1 MQKFT
6 RSVIAA
12 AVLLSTTLEISA
24 QVFDPGFKSPLVLRQ
39 GFVMQIR
46 PASDGKIYVLGDFD
60 FYGVRSVGELVR
72 LTSAG
77 LLDTGFNFQLP
88 DGYEVVEFEV
98 LPNGNIVLLVQGII
112 VGARQLLLLA
122 PDGHQ
127 LATSEEIA
135 VTTIEPLPDNS
146 FLVGDAN
153 GSVWKYT
160 PAFSVDTNFRL
171 FTDDHIGDIEV
182 LGSKVYVSGAFAHVY
197 DGPGGTTSYDRSKIA
212 RFNMDGTVDQSFMAN
227 SAAFG
232 PARKILVQPDGKVI
246 PLNSNGAIRL
256 NSNGTV
262 DSGFTF
268 GYPSFVIQ
276 DAYYVAGKITALST
290 QRIVRVN
297 SNGSV
302 DSSFQ
307 PVVFD
312 PTGVQM
318 ITFPDNSVIA
328 ANLIRGTYGMA
339 KYNSSGVKQSY
350 SAQLMRYGMINA
362 MDRTATSIYIAGD
375 FIKVND
381 HMTRNVARLN
391 PNGSVLTKFK
401 VSTLYEPATGVEAFA
416 DARSIISTPTKLHR
430 LVHDGTFDPSFNYVR
445 PAGMNSISKFM
456 VQNDGKILVGAPS
469 KIFRQNNNGSR
480 DLSFNAA
487 IGGLSGGYYFD
498 FDLDRTTGKIIFTG
512 RYNGEPAP
520 QRNNLT
526 RLNPNGSIDNS
537 FVPQFP
543 LHDAPFAHVIFLD
556 NLQVLFT
563 GLAAYH
569 YNGVGYYAVKGNS
582 NGSANVEFLENY
594 SDGNDSHGDFQ
605 VLHRFSGRI
614 LLSTNYFYSQSAF
627 TEVVYQNGII
637 DHGFSFPG
645 GMVINWLA
653 GYYSDNNHEL
663 FVLGQITPATGARRT
678 SIVKLLHNDPAISSR
693 AGDGQPAE
701 SSISFYPNPSQDFI
715 TVNATGRLRIYDQ
728 FGQQRIETDLPDNS
742 NTIDITDLAPGTY
755 VLQVAVDGKLLRQHF
770 LKK

>member
-6 RSVIAA
+6 RSLIAV
-12 AVLLSTTLEISA
+12 AVLLTMTLQVYA

-39 GFVMQIR
+39 GYAMQIR

-60 FYGVRSVGELVR
+60 FHGNQAVGDLVR

-77 LLDTGFNFQLP
+77 FLDTGFNFETP

-112 VGARQLLLLA
+112 VGARELLLLA

-127 LATSEEIA
+127 LGISKEIA

-146 FLVGDAN
+146 FLVGDPY

-160 PAFSVDTNFRL
+160 PAFSLDTNFRL

-182 LGSKVYVSGAFAHVY
+182 LGSKVYVSGAFSHVY
-197 DGPGGTTSYDRSKIA
+197 DGPAATTSYDRSKIA
-212 RFNMDGTVDQSFMAN
+212 RFNMDGTVDQSFTAN

-246 PLNSNGAIRL
+246 PLNSNVAIRL
-256 NSNGTV
+256 NSDGTL

-268 GYPSFVIQ
+268 GFPSFAIQ
-276 DAYYVAGKITALST
+276 DAYYVSGKITALST

-302 DSSFQ
+302 DTSFQ

-312 PTGVQM
+312 PTGVRM

-339 KYNSSGVKQSY
+339 RYNSSGVKQSY
-350 SAQLMRYGMINA
+350 NAQLMRYGMINA

-401 VSTLYEPATGVEAFA
+401 VATLYEPATGIEAFA
-416 DARSIISTPTKLHR
+416 DARSIISTSKTLYR
-430 LVHDGTFDPSFNYVR
+430 LSHDGTFDASFQFAR
-445 PAGMNSISKFM
+445 PAGMNSISKFI

-498 FDLDRTTGKIIFTG
+498 FDLDRTTGNIIFTG
-512 RYNGEPAP
+512 MYAGNPFP

-537 FVPQFP
+537 FVAQFP
-543 LHDAPFAHVIFLD
+543 LDDAPFAHVIFLD
-556 NLQVLFT
+556 DLQVLFT
-563 GLAAYH
+563 GLAAYS
-569 YNGVGYYAVKGNS
+569 YNGESYYAVKGNAD
-582 NGSANVEFLENY
+582 GSANTEFLQNY
-594 SDGNDSHGDFQ
+594 ADGTDSYGNFE
-605 VLHRFSGRI
+605 VLHHFGDHI
-614 LLSTNYFYSQSAF
+614 ILSTNYFYSQTAF
-627 TEVVYQNGII
+627 TEVVYENGII
-637 DHGFSFPG
+637 DPGFAFPT
-645 GMVINWLA
+645 GMVINWLT
-653 GYYSDNNHEL
+653 GYYSDNDHEL
-663 FVLGQITPATGARRT
+663 FVLGQITPASGARRT
-678 SIVKLLHNDPAISSR
+678 SIVKLLVDDSSTALVSDAS
-693 AGDGQPAE
+693 AGEPQL
-701 SSISFYPNPSQDFI
+701 SFYPNPSNDFI
-715 TVNATGRLRIYDQ
+715 TVNSQGNLRIYDQ
-728 FGQQRIETDLPDNS
+728 SGQKRIEAELIGNSTTVDLS
-742 NTIDITDLAPGTY
+742 QLAPGRY
-755 VLQVAVDGKLLRQHF
+755 VLQVGVDGKVQQQHF
-770 LKK
+770 VKE